1 MDFGGYSDPDDIKK
15 IIVDPVS
22 QEVHLILPIFPLGK
36 KAKPPDDFAITNN
49 FPGVYNELQRAIG
62 KADLTLMKTLDN
74 KFAHPRKDGINP
86 LTGKQY
92 TVLDNFKMQS
102 HYSLG
107 KLEYVFPKPDSK
119 NRVIGSYNVT
129 DPTGKKVVLKYK
141 DSYLEGVIPLF
152 TSSQIA
158 REATE
163 DPHNVKKFDLM
174 HTTLTDGPA
183 FGEELSRVEGV
194 CQGDIQ
200 SCVFQYGAAS
210 DKVADIGMNVHDNMV
225 ELYHT
230 EGNCPFCVETE
241 LTHLFENNLKNSD
254 YILNSA
260 SNHRMPE
267 TEKGKESEVLK
278 PDENQG
284 SNNESRAPINTE
296 ALAAQVAEK
305 IAKLNKDNEISN
317 TATDSKNESK
327 ESEKETG
334 KETSKDID
342 ISNHPAYKKLEA
354 LVVDLAGKVESV
366 VGTVK
371 EKDEKLSF
379 LEAKNQEA
387 EIGDILAQ
395 YEFNFYDPETQ
406 KVDPAKWESA
416 FKFAKDN
423 KLTPKQV
430 KAYLET
436 LSPYGSKPRKMEAM
450 ITNKASTNR
459 GVPKYNSAFEGKDP
473 ETEES
478 EEGGEKEI
486 HSGGRTVKDVPRY
499 MNLLNTVVR
508 DNNLY

>member
-210 DKVADIGMNVHDNMV
+210 DKVADIGMNVHGNMV

-241 LTHLFENNLKNSD
+241 LTQLFENNLKNSD

-260 SNHRMPE
+260 SNLRMPE

-284 SNNESRAPINTE
+284 SSNESRAPINTE
-296 ALAAQVAEK
+296 ALAASVAEK
-305 IAKLNKDNEISN
+305 IAKLNKDNEVSN
-317 TATDSKNESK
+317 TATDNKPDAKPEEK
-327 ESEKETG
+327 AEKE
-334 KETSKDID
+334 ID

-371 EKDEKLSF
+371 EKDEKLTF
-379 LEAKNQEA
+379 LEAKTQEA

-395 YEFNFYDPETQ
+395 YEFNFYDPETG
-406 KVDPAKWESA
+406 KVDPAKWEAA
-416 FKFAKDN
+416 FKFAKEN
-423 KLTPKQV
+423 KLTPVKV

-450 ITNKASTNR
+450 VTNKASTSR
-459 GVPKYNSAFEGKDP
+459 GVPKYNSAFEGKEP
-473 ETEES
+473 KEG
-478 EEGGEKEI
+478 EEGGEGEGQKQIHSASTNKEI
-486 HSGGRTVKDVPRY
+486 PKY
-499 MNLLNTVVR
+499 MGLLRTVVR
-508 DNNLY
+508 DNNLS